1 MSCLFNV
8 YMNERLAGVLSV
20 DDNMR
25 MSFCYD
31 DHYIEI
37 KEPAISLTLP
47 VIDCSYP
54 DALVFPFLENLLPEG
69 EIRQKIQDLHKI
81 EDGNYERLLEILGGD
96 VAGAISFYPED
107 LTPPSNIGQAFKPL
121 SEPELSQLLLNIQ
134 DRPFHSASNEQVGNR
149 LSLAGAQNKL
159 PVIVKDNQ
167 VFEAGP
173 APSTH
178 IIKPARKDGRF
189 PSIVYNEYICMKAA
203 KRAGMDVADVSLQPV
218 KDNENNESDALLIK
232 RFDRYLSD
240 GKTVRLPQE
249 DLCQLNS
256 IVSSRKYEVSG
267 GPGFVKLFSA
277 IKAYT
282 QIPVLGDL
290 EAIRRIIFN
299 LVIGNYDAHGKNF
312 SLLIEKDNHIKL
324 SPAYDLVCTQ
334 VYDELDMT
342 FAMSIDGVYE
352 LSNLTEMHFMNLF
365 SSIGKNYNGLKKQLV
380 DYLNASVKAVE
391 EEVAEFAKGDF
402 YESDIKMA
410 NVLLANVKDNEKQL
424 RDVLK

>member
-1 MSCLFNV
+1 MSSSFNV
-8 YMNERLAGVLSV
+8 YMNERVTGVLSV

-25 MSFCYD
+25 MSFRYD
-31 DHYIEI
+31 AYYIEI
-37 KEPAISLTLP
+37 KESAISLTLP

-96 VAGAISFYPED
+96 VAGAISFYPEGV
-107 LTPPSNIGQAFKPL
+107 TPSSNIGQALTPL
-121 SEPELSQLLLNIQ
+121 SEPDLSQLLLNIQ

-159 PVIVKDNQ
+159 PVIVRENQ

-173 APSTH
+173 EPSTH

-203 KRAGMDVADVSLQPV
+203 KRAGIEVAEVFLQPV
-218 KDNENNESDALLIK
+218 KDNDNNESDALLIK
-232 RFDRYLSD
+232 RFDRYESE
-240 GKTVRLPQE
+240 GKTLRLPQE

-256 IVSSRKYEVSG
+256 IVSTRKYEVSG
-267 GPGFVKLFSA
+267 GPGFVELFSA
-277 IKAYT
+277 IKAYS
-282 QIPVLGDL
+282 QIPVLDDL

-312 SLLIEKDNHIKL
+312 SFITSRENKIRL

-334 VYDELDMT
+334 VYEELDTT
-342 FAMSIDGVYE
+342 FAMSIDGVFE
-352 LSNLTEMHFMNLF
+352 LKDLTEANFINLF
-365 SSIGKNYNGLKKQLV
+365 SSIDKNYKGLKKQLIEF
-380 DYLNASVKAVE
+380 LNASVKAVE
-391 EEVAEFAKGDF
+391 EEVAEFVEGNF
-402 YESDIKMA
+402 YEYDIKKA
-410 NVLLANVKDNEKQL
+410 NVMLAIVKDNEKQL
-424 RDVLK
+424 RSILK